1 VKVRLVAL
9 RCAIVAVLAMVP
21 RPTHAECFTLTARFV
36 MQESVAELVFSGTA
50 VEITRTGDAGYR
62 ATFDVDRVWKGSV
75 PRRFDLYVW
84 ELSAERPRFEAGH
97 HYIALAQK
105 VTDNRTRQGV
115 GLDHSDMVAY
125 TPVQCSDSLA
135 PDIAAGLGEGRPPK

>member
-1 VKVRLVAL
+1 MQVRLVAL
-9 RCAIVAVLAMVP
+9 RCAIVAVLAIVP
-21 RPTHAECFTLTARFV
+21 RPTHAECFTLTATFV
-36 MQESVAELVFSGTA
+36 MQESVAELVFSGTV

-97 HYIALAQK
+97 RYVALAQK
-105 VTDNRTRQGV
+105 LTDSRTREGV
-115 GLDHSDMVAY
+115 GLGQSDLVAY
-125 TPVQCSDSLA
+125 TPTQCSDSLA
-135 PDIAAGLGEGRPPK
+135 PDIAVGLGAGRPPQ

>member
-1 VKVRLVAL
+1 MTFRTLGIRFALALGSLLVASS
-9 RCAIVAVLAMVP
+9 A
-21 RPTHAECFTLTARFV
+21 HAECITPGEWWLREPTV
-36 MQESVAELVFSGTA
+36 ELVFSGTA
-50 VEITRTGDAGYR
+50 VEITQTAEVGYR
-62 ATFDVDRVWKGSV
+62 AAFNVDRVWKGAV
-75 PRRFDLYVW
+75 PKRIDLYVW

-115 GLDHSDMVAY
+115 GLDRSDMVAY
-125 TPVQCSDSLA
+125 TPIQCSDSLA